1 MIICISHDIH
11 PRLSVLESPILSLHV
26 FFFFFLMIRRPP
38 RSTLSS
44 SSAASDVYKRQVSTQ
59 STGNT
64 ALSCCCWRMPK
75 EAQSE
80 ACVNSLN
87 GWRKAVKR
95 VASLE
100 ETALCEIDGLYD
112 HLIPGPEQQE
122 WIQEKI
128 RLLKEEA
135 DAIADGS
142 HSGLRSRW
150 EVLERMRQK
159 KVAAA
164 ERHSNRQV
172 ESIKKLFESE
182 LLQAADECE
191 SEKLGYQQELLDTF
205 QRRYKRLDDDLKVLE
220 KDGTLAAV
228 NPQPPRKIRVRRGG
242 GDADSQQPATR
253 RRIQPFQTLM
263 ESGIALKDE
272 EIEDDLN
279 MMHRLSSKIG
289 SS

>member
-1 MIICISHDIH
+1 MGT
-11 PRLSVLESPILSLHV
+11 
-26 FFFFFLMIRRPP
+26 
-38 RSTLSS
+38 RSYPSSARSGTLS
-44 SSAASDVYKRQVSTQ
+44 ARE
-59 STGNT
+59 
-64 ALSCCCWRMPK
+64 MPAK
-75 EAQSE
+75 EAPTE
-80 ACVNSLN
+80 ASVNSLN

-100 ETALCEIDGLYD
+100 ETALCEIDALYD
-112 HLIPGPEQQE
+112 HLVPDPEQQE

-135 DAIADGS
+135 DAIADGT

-150 EVLERMRQK
+150 EVLERMTQK

-172 ESIKKLFESE
+172 ESIKKLFESG

-205 QRRYKRLDDDLKVLE
+205 QRRYKRLDEDLKVLE
-220 KDGTLAAV
+220 KDGTLVAV
-228 NPQPPRKIRVRRGG
+228 NPQPPRKIRVRRGAEA
-242 GDADSQQPATR
+242 DAQQPATR

-263 ESGIALKDE
+263 DSGIALKDD

>member
-1 MIICISHDIH
+1 MGRFYSASH
-11 PRLSVLESPILSLHV
+11 SPVGLA
-26 FFFFFLMIRRPP
+26 
-38 RSTLSS
+38 SS
-44 SSAASDVYKRQVSTQ
+44 FQSART
-59 STGNT
+59 
-64 ALSCCCWRMPK
+64 MPK
-75 EAQSE
+75 EPSE
-80 ACVNSLN
+80 VRVNSLT
-87 GWRKAVKR
+87 GWRKAIKR

-100 ETALCEIDGLYD
+100 ETALCEIDSLYD
-112 HLIPGPEQQE
+112 HLIPTPEQEE

-128 RLLKEEA
+128 RLLKDES
-135 DAIADGS
+135 DAIADGT

-150 EVLERMRQK
+150 EVLERMTQK

-205 QRRYKRLDDDLKVLE
+205 QRRYKRLDEDLKVLE

-242 GDADSQQPATR
+242 VDSDAQPAATR

-263 ESGIALKDE
+263 ESGIALKDD

-279 MMHRLSSKIG
+279 MMHRLSTKIG
-289 SS
+289 S